1 MFRDEA
7 GERRD
12 DMDHSGDSA
21 GSDTED
27 QEGRDHDDGCSA
39 AGSGRMQRDTEKSRG
54 QSETLRYKYGYPA
67 AILIAFSRMYLYVH
81 YPTDILGGVIVG
93 IACGLAV
100 CAAVNAF
107 YKNREINHNRR

>member
-1 MFRDEA
+1 
-7 GERRD
+7 
-12 DMDHSGDSA
+12 MDRYGGGA
-21 GSDTED
+21 GSDTKD
-27 QEGRDHDDGCSA
+27 QKGRDHDDGCSA
-39 AGSGRMQRDTEKSRG
+39 AGFGRMQRDTEKSRG

-93 IACGLAV
+93 IACGLVA

-107 YKNREINHNRR
+107 YKNSKINHNGR